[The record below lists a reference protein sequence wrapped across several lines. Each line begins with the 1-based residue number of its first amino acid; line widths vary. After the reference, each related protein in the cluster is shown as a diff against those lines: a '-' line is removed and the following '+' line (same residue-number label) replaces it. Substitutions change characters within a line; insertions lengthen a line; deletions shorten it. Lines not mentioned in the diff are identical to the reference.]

1 MPPQGESTGLALE
14 DAVIFARL
22 LGLHL
27 GQSSKSSNQD
37 EEATD
42 FKRVFSS
49 YLSHRFARIDEAYNE
64 ANMRWEQVKDSGW
77 LVQKVKEWLT
87 WVFMWWMSRTKAKY
101 FEEDWGSVELTL

>member
-1 MPPQGESTGLALE
+1 
-14 DAVIFARL
+14 
-22 LGLHL
+22 LHL
-27 GQSSKSSNQD
+27 EQSSNSSSLG
-37 EEATD
+37 EATD

-49 YLSHRFARIDEAYNE
+49 YLSRRFAPINEAYNE

-87 WVFMWWMSRTKAKY
+87 WVFLWWSSGKRARY